1 MKIIVDGNDGLG
13 KSTLVKALLE
23 RGIHASDRGIP
34 TKMTDNPNI
43 VALDGEFYLILD
55 APIEISRARLEQ
67 AGKDL
72 TERYHTVDDLR
83 FYRDRFQEVARRL
96 NAQCVVI
103 NAAQP
108 PEHVLS
114 DAMKALQ
121 KYIP

>member
-34 TKMTDNPNI
+34 TKMTDDPNI
-43 VALDGEFYLILD
+43 DAPADEFYLILD
-55 APIEISRARLEQ
+55 APIEISRARLGQ

-72 TERYHTVDDLR
+72 TEKFHTVDDLR
-83 FYRDRFQEVARRL
+83 FYRERFQEVAQRL
-96 NAQCVVI
+96 GMQCVVI

-108 PEHVLS
+108 PERVLS
-114 DAMKALQ
+114 DAMDALQ
-121 KYIP
+121 KCIP